1 MYLFIHFQIENIFEL
16 FLILSINELTETP
29 KSQQRAKFVSS
40 NLLHSNTS
48 SSFSLKSKQREKK
61 KEAIMGHHYCTNY
74 TPICAVIIIH
84 NSNPSCYVISNR
96 FGDRAC
102 LIMCTRA
109 LTLGSLSVSS
119 KGSAP

>member
-29 KSQQRAKFVSS
+29 KSEQRAKFVTN
-40 NLLHSNTS
+40 NLLNSNTS
-48 SSFSLKSKQREKK
+48 SKCSLKSKQREKK
-61 KEAIMGHHYCTNY
+61 EEIMGHHYCTNY
-74 TPICAVIIIH
+74 TLICAVIIIH

-119 KGSAP
+119 KGSAL